1 MMSERL
7 QKHMAKAGLGSRRH
21 CESLIRAGR
30 VTVNGTPA
38 ELGMSVDPSRDQVV
52 FDGKVV
58 SGVERLVHLALNKPI
73 GVLSSRKSQGGL
85 PTVLDLVDVP
95 ERVYPIGRLDADSQG
110 LVLLTNDGELTY
122 RLTHPKFECE
132 KEYLVL
138 LDRLPTESDMRAWR
152 GGLHVPG
159 IGGTS
164 PADVRPD
171 LKNAKPWI
179 RVIMHE
185 GKNRE
190 IRRIAELLGYR
201 VKRLIRIR
209 IAGLRLGDLK
219 EGDWRPLAPREIAA
233 LHASG
238 KQDDGRAGMSSE
250 KPRAAR

>member
-1 MMSERL
+1 
-7 QKHMAKAGLGSRRH
+7 MAKAGLGSRRH
-21 CESLIRAGR
+21 CEALIRAGR

-38 ELGMSVDPSRDQVV
+38 EIGMSVDPRRDRVV

-95 ERVYPIGRLDADSQG
+95 ERVYPVGRLDADSQG

-122 RLTHPKFECE
+122 RLTHPKFESE

-164 PADVRPD
+164 PADVRPESG
-171 LKNAKPWI
+171 NGQPWI
-179 RVIMHE
+179 RVTMHE

-190 IRRIAELLGYR
+190 IRRIAELLGYT
-201 VKRLIRIR
+201 VKKLIRVR
-209 IAGLRLGDLK
+209 IGSLRIGDLK
-219 EGDWRPLAPREIAA
+219 EGDWRHLAPREISA
-233 LHASG
+233 LQASG
-238 KQDDGRAGMSSE
+238 KHDQGAAVSSE
-250 KPRAAR
+250 K